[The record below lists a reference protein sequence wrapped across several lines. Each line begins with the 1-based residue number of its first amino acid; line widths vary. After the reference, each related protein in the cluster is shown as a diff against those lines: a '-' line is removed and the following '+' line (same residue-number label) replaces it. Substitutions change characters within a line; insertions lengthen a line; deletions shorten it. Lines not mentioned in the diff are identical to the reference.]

1 MNIFYKIVQAAPR
14 DLRCCLK
21 TEGVIL
27 RSGKLKK
34 IFSFILSFILVS
46 LAVMCVSVRIPLFIS
61 NDNAALMAAALTV
74 SKGNYSSPTTKKTT
88 QKSTEAEISTVPQ
101 TTPTQASNSDF
112 ASSYYNTFSNHKNS
126 EKYPIYAKQYSEGGD
141 KYQNFYVKNNTW
153 FDLDIGAELNSEL
166 GFDFEKSS
174 DVQVLIYHTHTSE
187 SYLDCDAGYYY
198 SDYYPR
204 TSDKRYNVTRVGE
217 AIAQSL
223 RKEGIGVIHDTTSH
237 DDTYNG
243 SYDRSRQT
251 VQTYLKKYPKI
262 KVTLDIHRDSIGS
275 DEYKVKPTFTYD
287 GKNGAQIMIMSGYD
301 PDGEYGFP
309 DWEYNLRFALRL
321 QQSCESNF
329 SGMTRP
335 MDFGE
340 FVYNMNVN
348 TGSLLIEVGT
358 EANTL
363 SEAEYSG
370 KLLGK
375 ALAKVLQKAS

>member
-1 MNIFYKIVQAAPR
+1 MR
-14 DLRCCLK
+14 L
-21 TEGVIL
+21 
-27 RSGKLKK
+27 GKLKK
-34 IFSFILSFILVS
+34 ILSFILSLMLIS
-46 LAVMCVSVRIPLFIS
+46 LAVICISVRIPSFIN

-74 SKGNYSSPTTKKTT
+74 SKGNYSTAAAEKTPKKSAPEPTEPTEKTEQTK
-88 QKSTEAEISTVPQ
+88 P
-101 TTPTQASNSDF
+101 ASSNF
-112 ASSYYNTFSNHKNS
+112 ASGYYNTFADHGSAD
-126 EKYPIYAKQYSEGGD
+126 KYPVYTKQYAEGGD
-141 KYQNFYVKNNTW
+141 KYKNFYVKNNTW
-153 FDLDIGAELNSEL
+153 FDLNIGDELNSKL
-166 GFDFEKSS
+166 GFGFEKGS

-187 SYLDCDAGYYY
+187 SYLDCDVGYYY
-198 SDYYPR
+198 SDFYPR
-204 TSDKRYNVTRVGE
+204 TSDTRYNVTRVGE

-223 RKEGIGVIHDTTSH
+223 RKEGIGVVHDTSSH

-243 SYDRSRQT
+243 SYDRSYQT
-251 VQTYLKKYPKI
+251 VQRYLKKYPKI

-275 DEYKVKPTFTYD
+275 DEYKVKPTFTFD
-287 GKNGAQIMIMSGYD
+287 GKKGAQIMIMSGFD

-321 QQSCESNF
+321 QQSCEDNF

-335 MDFGE
+335 LDFGE

-370 KLLGK
+370 NLLGK
-375 ALAKVLQKAS
+375 ALAKVLQKSS

>member
-1 MNIFYKIVQAAPR
+1 MF
-14 DLRCCLK
+14 
-21 TEGVIL
+21 
-27 RSGKLKK
+27 SGKIKK
-34 IFSFILSFILVS
+34 VCSALISVLLIS
-46 LAVMCVSVRIPLFIS
+46 LAVVCVSVRVPMFVS
-61 NDNAALMAAALTV
+61 DDNTALMAAALTV
-74 SKGNYSSPTTKKTT
+74 SKGNYTVKSKASEPAHKKAKNNKKVGVKKQKKPTSSSFPK
-88 QKSTEAEISTVPQ
+88 
-101 TTPTQASNSDF
+101 
-112 ASSYYNTFSNHKNS
+112 SYYNTFADHKNK
-126 EKYPIYAKQYSEGGD
+126 EKYPVYTKHYTDGGD
-141 KYQNFYVKNNTW
+141 KYENFYVKNNTW
-153 FDLDIGAELNSEL
+153 YDLNIGSQLKSKL
-166 GFDFEKSS
+166 GFNFEKTK

-187 SYLDCDAGYYY
+187 SYLDCDVGYYY
-198 SDYYPR
+198 SDFYPR

-217 AIAQSL
+217 AIANSL

-243 SYDRSRQT
+243 SYDRSVQT
-251 VQTYLKKYPKI
+251 VKSYLKKYPKI
-262 KVTLDIHRDSIGS
+262 KVTLDIHRDSIGA
-275 DEYKVKPTFTYD
+275 DDYKVKPTFTYN
-287 GKNGAQIMIMSGYD
+287 GKKAAQVMIMTGYD

-321 QQSCESNF
+321 QKSCEDNF

-358 EANTL
+358 DSNTL

-375 ALAKVLQKAS
+375 AIAKVLQKAH

>member
-1 MNIFYKIVQAAPR
+1 MS
-14 DLRCCLK
+14 L
-21 TEGVIL
+21 
-27 RSGKLKK
+27 GKLKK
-34 IFSFILSFILVS
+34 IFSFILSVILVL
-46 LAVMCVSVRIPLFIS
+46 LAAVCVSVRIPLFVS
-61 NDNAALMAAALTV
+61 NDKAALMAAALTV
-74 SKGNYSSPTTKKTT
+74 GKGNYSTETKQKTT
-88 QKSTEAEISTVPQ
+88 EKPTAETQPVSE
-101 TTPTQASNSDF
+101 TTPAKATESDF
-112 ASSYYNTFSNHKNS
+112 SSTYYNTFVGHKNS
-126 EKYPIYAKQYSEGGD
+126 EKYPVYAKQYTEGGD
-141 KYQNFYVKNNTW
+141 KYKNFYVKNNTW
-153 FDLDIGAELNSEL
+153 FDLDIGAELNSQL
-166 GFDFEKSS
+166 GFNFEKTA

-187 SYLDCDAGYYY
+187 SYLDCDVGYYY
-198 SDYYPR
+198 SDFYPR

-243 SYDRSRQT
+243 SYERSYQT
-251 VQTYLKKYPKI
+251 VQNYLKQYPKI

-275 DEYKVKPTFTYD
+275 DEYKVKPTFTYN

-309 DWEYNLRFALRL
+309 DWEYNLCFALRL
-321 QQSCESNF
+321 QQCCEDNF

-340 FVYNMNVN
+340 FVYNMNIN

-363 SEAEYSG
+363 REAEYSG